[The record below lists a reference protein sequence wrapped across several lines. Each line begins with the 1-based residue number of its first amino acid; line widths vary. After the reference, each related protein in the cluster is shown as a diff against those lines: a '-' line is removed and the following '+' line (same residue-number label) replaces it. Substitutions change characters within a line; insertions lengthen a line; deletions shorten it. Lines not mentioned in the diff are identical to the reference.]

1 MAVPKKR
8 TSKRRKGMRR
18 AHDFI
23 QYKSATTICPD
34 CGVLKLAH
42 HVCTEC
48 GTYRGIQLMKLKGRS
63 DDAEGM
69 VDSDDGA
76 K

>member
-23 QYKSATTICPD
+23 QYKSVTTICPS
-34 CGVLKLAH
+34 CGAIHRAH
-42 HVCTEC
+42 HVCGTC
-48 GTYRGIQLMKLKGRS
+48 GTYRGIKLLDVKGLS
-63 DDAEGM
+63 DDAEGT
-69 VDSDDGA
+69 VDS
-76 K
+76 

>member
-23 QYKSATTICPD
+23 QYKSATTFCED
-34 CGVLKLAH
+34 CGMIKLSH
-42 HVCTEC
+42 HVCQSC
-48 GTYRGIQLMKLKGRS
+48 GKYRGITVLKVKGLS
-63 DDAEGM
+63 DDAEGTI
-69 VDSDDGA
+69 DAGSEE
-76 K
+76 